1 MTLPMESLVTSVST
15 LSRREN
21 RARRSKPL
29 IHRPMEQR
37 RVTHRQKILAVK
49 RPKRM
54 VQRLTA

>member
-37 RVTHRQKILAVK
+37 RVTHSRKILAVK